1 MEFGIQFFPDV
12 GPEEKSA
19 QQYWNE
25 SLYLSELGDQ
35 LGYGHLR
42 TVEHYFHRYGGYST
56 NPIVFLA
63 AASQRTKKMALI
75 TGAVLPIFNS
85 PFKLAGELAM
95 LDAMSNGRLEIG
107 FARAFMPHEFRV
119 LKRSMDES
127 RARFVE
133 GIEQVRLL
141 LEEENAT
148 SHGQFYSFEN
158 VTSFPRP
165 TQKPRPPFWIATT
178 ASAESQIFAAKG
190 GHSIMTV
197 PVGGPQQAR
206 KVIDTYRDAWAAEG
220 RPGRGRVM
228 IGLHMYCAET
238 QAEAERRA
246 KPRVENY
253 FISLLDAHTKEKA
266 AASKDYPAANGKMI
280 DAMRRATFE
289 DRMKANVVFIGS
301 PRNLIEQI
309 AGYDH
314 LCGGLD
320 KISLQVN
327 FHDMPVDE
335 AEASLRLFA
344 EEVMP
349 HFNKATV
356 GS

>member
-1 MEFGIQFFPDV
+1 
-12 GPEEKSA
+12 
-19 QQYWNE
+19 
-25 SLYLSELGDQ
+25 
-35 LGYGHLR
+35 
-42 TVEHYFHRYGGYST
+42 
-56 NPIVFLA
+56 
-63 AASQRTKKMALI
+63 
-75 TGAVLPIFNS
+75 
-85 PFKLAGELAM
+85 
-95 LDAMSNGRLEIG
+95 MSNGRLEIG

-148 SHGQFYSFEN
+148 SHGQFYSFDN
-158 VTSFPRP
+158 VTSLPRP

-220 RPGRGRVM
+220 RPGRGKVM

-253 FISLLDAHTKEKA
+253 FVSLLDAHVKEKA
-266 AASKDYPAANGKMI
+266 APSKDYPAANDKMI

-289 DRMKANVVFIGS
+289 DRMKANVVFVGS

-349 HFNKATV
+349 HFNKATA
-356 GS
+356 ST